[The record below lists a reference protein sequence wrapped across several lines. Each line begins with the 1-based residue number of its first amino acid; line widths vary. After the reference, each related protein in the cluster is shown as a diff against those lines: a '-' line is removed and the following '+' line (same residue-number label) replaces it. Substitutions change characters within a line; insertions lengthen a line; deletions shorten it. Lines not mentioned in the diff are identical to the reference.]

1 MCVALCLDIS
11 SLVSILCQ
19 AMTGTDDTDAK
30 LAPKKS
36 CNKYIYTH
44 SISADMKVCGS
55 LAVRRNNATEV
66 MKLS

>member
-36 CNKYIYTH
+36 CNIYIYIYTFH
-44 SISADMKVCGS
+44 FGRYESMRESGFS
-55 LAVRRNNATEV
+55 
-66 MKLS
+66 